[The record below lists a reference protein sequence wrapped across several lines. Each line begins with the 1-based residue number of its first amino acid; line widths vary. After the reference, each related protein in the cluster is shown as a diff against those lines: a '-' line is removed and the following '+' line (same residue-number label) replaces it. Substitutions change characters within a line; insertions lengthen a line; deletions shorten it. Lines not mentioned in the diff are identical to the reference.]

1 VLILKNKS
9 NFKFD
14 LFFKNLVMRKSLS
27 LIVFLLSVSTSTF
40 AVEIK
45 REIFPFEIKKGQ
57 ECIVSLKIN
66 KQGEEGFAKLM
77 ETIPEGFKAV
87 ELNSATGNFIYEE
100 GKLRIIWLTMP
111 EGDSFNA
118 EYKLVYYGDEKG
130 EFKLNGKFYYVKN
143 GKRSEYKLANS
154 SIKILDTP
162 KKEPVI
168 INTPA
173 AVVEKVKDE
182 VVANVN
188 APKEEIIVDRNDPV
202 AEVVLDTNKL
212 TLTPEVKEEV
222 KEAIVEEKIVQPTI
236 PVAKSE
242 VVFKVQLGVF
252 STEKSMNTF
261 GSLQAVHF
269 DKVGKYYKYYSGKF
283 SSEADARANINK
295 AQEQGFTGAFL
306 VRFKDGKKI

>member
-1 VLILKNKS
+1 
-9 NFKFD
+9 
-14 LFFKNLVMRKSLS
+14 MRKSLS
-27 LIVFLLSVSTSTF
+27 LIVFLLSASISTF
-40 AVEIK
+40 AVEIE
-45 REIFPFEIKKGQ
+45 REIFPSEIKKGQ

-77 ETIPEGFKAV
+77 ETIPEGFRAV

-118 EYKLVYYGDEKG
+118 EYKLVYDGDEIG
-130 EFKLNGKFYYVKN
+130 DFKLNGKFYYVKN
-143 GKRSEYKLANS
+143 GKRSEYKLAFS
-154 SIKILDTP
+154 SIKVLKKP
-162 KKEPVI
+162 EKEPVI
-168 INTPA
+168 ISTPA
-173 AVVEKVKDE
+173 VVSEKVEDE
-182 VVANVN
+182 VVSAAEPV
-188 APKEEIIVDRNDPV
+188 KEQVVVDKKDSVTDVIPEID
-202 AEVVLDTNKL
+202 EL
-212 TLTPEVKEEV
+212 TLVPDVKEEV
-222 KEAIVEEKIVQPTI
+222 KEAVVDEKVVQPT
-236 PVAKSE
+236 VTVTKSE

-283 SSEADARANINK
+283 SSEADARANIKN

-306 VRFKDGKKI
+306 VRFKDGKKL

>member
-1 VLILKNKS
+1 
-9 NFKFD
+9 
-14 LFFKNLVMRKSLS
+14 MRKSLS
-27 LIVFLLSVSTSTF
+27 LIVFLLSVSISTF
-40 AVEIK
+40 AVEIE
-45 REIFPFEIKKGQ
+45 REIFPSEIKKGQ

-77 ETIPEGFKAV
+77 ETIPEGFRAV

-118 EYKLVYYGDEKG
+118 EYKLVYDGDEIG
-130 EFKLNGKFYYVKN
+130 DFKLNGKFYYVKN
-143 GKRSEYKLANS
+143 GKRSEYKLAFS
-154 SIKILDTP
+154 SIKVLHTP
-162 KKEPVI
+162 EKEPVI
-168 INTPA
+168 INTPE
-173 AVVEKVKDE
+173 VVAEKVKDE
-182 VVANVN
+182 VVAT
-188 APKEEIIVDRNDPV
+188 AKPAME
-202 AEVVLDTNKL
+202 EVVVVVVVVDKKDSVTEVIPEINEL

-222 KEAIVEEKIVQPTI
+222 IQQTK
-236 PVAKSE
+236 PVTKSG

-269 DKVGKYYKYYSGKF
+269 DKVGDFYKYYSGKF
-283 SSEADARANINK
+283 SSEADARANIKN

-306 VRFKDGKKI
+306 VRFKDGKKL